1 VIQTGTVNYSGAYV
15 SSGLDNSLDLA
26 QLKRSYRTEVQSLSD
41 DTLEMDLVGIDP
53 AIANAYRRILI
64 SEVPTMA
71 IDKVFIA
78 NNTSIMQVSSC
89 IAGPLPAVEEP
100 GVGLNE
106 RDGSPPHTAAEG
118 SAAYNSQGAA
128 GAQQHAAPP

>member
-1 VIQTGTVNYSGAYV
+1 VQTGTVNYSGAYV

-26 QLKRSYRTEVQSLSD
+26 QLKSSYRTEVQSLSD

-78 NNTSIMQVSSC
+78 NNTSIMQVLVMHRW
-89 IAGPLPAVEEP
+89 PLPPTAHALQRRSREVPLSSSHGEP
-100 GVGLNE
+100 
-106 RDGSPPHTAAEG
+106 
-118 SAAYNSQGAA
+118 
-128 GAQQHAAPP
+128 

>member
-1 VIQTGTVNYSGAYV
+1 MQTGTVNYSGAYV

-26 QLKRSYRTEVQSLSD
+26 QLKSSYRTEVQSLSD

-78 NNTSIMQVSSC
+78 NNTSIMQVLVMHRW
-89 IAGPLPAVEEP
+89 PLPPTAHALQRRSREVPLSSSHGEP
-100 GVGLNE
+100 
-106 RDGSPPHTAAEG
+106 
-118 SAAYNSQGAA
+118 
-128 GAQQHAAPP
+128 